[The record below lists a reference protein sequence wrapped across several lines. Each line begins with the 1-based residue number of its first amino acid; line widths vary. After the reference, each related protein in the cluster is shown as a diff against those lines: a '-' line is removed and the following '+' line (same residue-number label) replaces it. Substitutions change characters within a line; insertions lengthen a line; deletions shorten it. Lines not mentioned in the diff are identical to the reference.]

1 LTTSTENA
9 VLTDKD
15 TLKEVIDC
23 LTEHIS
29 IDTQGAFN
37 QTDLFNIIV
46 GTASQADT
54 IENTAKKFKKSCS
67 GKNIRYHLAKF
78 KSFQQL
84 ETQLN
89 LALISRLPG
98 RIKKRN
104 LKLAIDLNLIPYYGK
119 PSKQEQ
125 DYIYRSQ
132 AKNGTCSF
140 YAYASLYVIA
150 KNKRVT
156 LAIIGVKNSD
166 TNVAIISYLLSKV
179 NSLNLK
185 IKRLYLDRGFY

>member
-54 IENTAKKFKKSCS
+54 IENTASKFKKSCS
-67 GKNIRYHLAKF
+67 GQNIRYHLAKF

-156 LAIIGVKNSD
+156 LAIIGVKNSMK
-166 TNVAIISYLLSKV
+166 SLFLSGLFV
-179 NSLNLK
+179 NIAKANAENLALS
-185 IKRLYLDRGFY
+185 I

>member
-1 LTTSTENA
+1 MKTSTEKA
-9 VLTDKD
+9 VLSDKD

-29 IDTQGAFN
+29 IKTQGACN
-37 QTDLFNIIV
+37 QTDLFNILV
-46 GTASQADT
+46 AAASKADT
-54 IENTAKKFKKSCS
+54 IENTAASFKESS
-67 GKNIRYHLAKF
+67 SAKNIRYHLAKF
-78 KSFQQL
+78 KSFQEL

-89 LALISRLPG
+89 LTLISRLP
-98 RIKKRN
+98 RRLKKRK

-119 PSKQEQ
+119 PSQEEQ

-140 YAYASLYVIA
+140 YAYATLYVIA

-156 LAIIGVKNSD
+156 LALLGVKKNY
-166 TNVAIISYLLSKV
+166 TNVL
-179 NSLNLK
+179 
-185 IKRLYLDRGFY
+185 RG

>member
-54 IENTAKKFKKSCS
+54 IENTASKF
-67 GKNIRYHLAKF
+67 
-78 KSFQQL
+78 
-84 ETQLN
+84 
-89 LALISRLPG
+89 
-98 RIKKRN
+98 
-104 LKLAIDLNLIPYYGK
+104 
-119 PSKQEQ
+119 
-125 DYIYRSQ
+125 
-132 AKNGTCSF
+132 
-140 YAYASLYVIA
+140 
-150 KNKRVT
+150 
-156 LAIIGVKNSD
+156 
-166 TNVAIISYLLSKV
+166 
-179 NSLNLK
+179 
-185 IKRLYLDRGFY
+185 

>member
-37 QTDLFNIIV
+37 QTDLLNIIV

-54 IENTAKKFKKSCS
+54 IENTASKFKKSCS

-98 RIKKRN
+98 RIKKRVFKRSK
-104 LKLAIDLNLIPYYGK
+104 KL
-119 PSKQEQ
+119 
-125 DYIYRSQ
+125 
-132 AKNGTCSF
+132 
-140 YAYASLYVIA
+140 
-150 KNKRVT
+150 
-156 LAIIGVKNSD
+156 
-166 TNVAIISYLLSKV
+166 
-179 NSLNLK
+179 
-185 IKRLYLDRGFY
+185 